1 MKKIRN
7 IHPGEILREE
17 FMIPMNLTAYKLAKE
32 THIQATRISQIIH
45 EKRAISPDTALR
57 LSKFFGN
64 SAEFWMGIQVE
75 YELRNRKEQIE
86 DDLKSIHQY
95 SQAI

>member
-17 FMIPMNLTAYKLAKE
+17 FMLPLNLTAYKLAKD
-32 THIQATRISQIIH
+32 THIQPTRINQIIH
-45 EKRAISPDTALR
+45 EKRSISSDTALR

-64 SAEFWMGIQVE
+64 SPDFWMGLQVE
-75 YELRNRKEQIE
+75 YELRNKKAEIQK
-86 DDLKSIHQY
+86 DLETIHQY
-95 SQAI
+95 SKAI

>member
-17 FMIPMNLTAYKLAKE
+17 FMVPMNLSAYKLAKE

-45 EKRAISPDTALR
+45 EKRSISSDTALR

-64 SAEFWMGIQVE
+64 SAEFWMGLQVE
-75 YELRNRKEQIE
+75 YELRNKKAEIE
-86 DDLKSIHQY
+86 KDLQTITQY
-95 SQAI
+95 STAI

>member
-17 FMIPMNLTAYKLAKE
+17 FMIPMNLSAYKLAKE

-45 EKRAISPDTALR
+45 EKRAITSDTALR

-64 SAEFWMGIQVE
+64 SADFWMGLQVE
-75 YELRNRKEQIE
+75 YELRSKKAEIQE
-86 DDLKSIHQY
+86 ELKSIHHY
-95 SQAI
+95 SEAI

>member
-17 FMIPMNLTAYKLAKE
+17 FMIPMNLSAYKLAKE
-32 THIQATRISQIIH
+32 THIQPTRITQIIH
-45 EKRAISPDTALR
+45 EKRAISSDTALR

-64 SAEFWMGIQVE
+64 SADFWMGLQVE
-75 YELRNRKEQIE
+75 YELRNKKLQIK
-86 DDLKSIHQY
+86 DDLETIHQY

>member
-57 LSKFFGN
+57 LSKFYGN

-75 YELRNRKEQIE
+75 YELRNKKEQIE